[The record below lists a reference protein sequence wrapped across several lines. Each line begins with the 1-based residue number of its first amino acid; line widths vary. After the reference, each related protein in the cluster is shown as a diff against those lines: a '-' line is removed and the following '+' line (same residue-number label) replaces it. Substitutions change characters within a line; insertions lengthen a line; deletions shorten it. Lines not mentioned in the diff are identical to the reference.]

1 MKMNFLKRSMAMIML
16 SCMSVMVFAA
26 ESYTIE
32 FNDVPG
38 LTGSDQSQAATTIA
52 DIIKSGAEY
61 VSGLNA
67 TSVYR
72 AREGYGVKF
81 GTGSKAGSLTLTL
94 ADAVTPDS
102 IVLTACS
109 YSVSEGA
116 LVFMGDI
123 NIDATN
129 GGVDNKKIANYK
141 KEYDGKTSVS
151 EITIATSAKRAYVIS
166 VTVYPH
172 KAEIMEGPAAA
183 PTVPAYKANQVK
195 AVYSETYGAD
205 CGFGEWG
212 SGTQFTQDTYGKKF
226 VTGPLGYFGLTFEDN
241 ALNCSAMESLH
252 LDVWS
257 DVDMSLRIVPIHGGA
272 EVGITKNIKAGEW
285 NAIDIALAEFTGVTN
300 WTNVFQIKIDNV
312 PSSTFWVNNVYFYTT
327 QAVAD
332 DTEAPT
338 EVSAVLESAGYFT
351 ANIKAQATDNSG
363 SVIFEVL
370 DGETLLATKNA
381 ASATETVIEVAG
393 LKAGT
398 AYTLAV
404 VAKDETGNAAMAVNV
419 AVETLA
425 APAPVT
431 APMVAAED
439 VYAIYSDAYAENHTP
454 YEYNQGWWAN
464 PTMTNVVLG
473 EQDNAIMYTSN
484 GDPNGCF
491 GWAWGET
498 TTDLTGYNKLHLDI
512 YAQESGSI
520 MLGITRQGSDNI
532 TETPNITAGEWNA
545 IDIDLTE
552 QDLTKFFQIGFW
564 NFSTLKCF
572 FVDNVYF
579 YKNNGIGAALDIPVA
594 TKTVQKYILN
604 GQLVIVRDGVYYNA
618 LGQIVNQ

>member
-1 MKMNFLKRSMAMIML
+1 MKKLF
-16 SCMSVMVFAA
+16 F
-26 ESYTIE
+26 
-32 FNDVPG
+32 
-38 LTGSDQSQAATTIA
+38 
-52 DIIKSGAEY
+52 
-61 VSGLNA
+61 
-67 TSVYR
+67 
-72 AREGYGVKF
+72 
-81 GTGSKAGSLTLTL
+81 SLACLL
-94 ADAVTPDS
+94 A
-102 IVLTACS
+102 
-109 YSVSEGA
+109 
-116 LVFMGDI
+116 
-123 NIDATN
+123 
-129 GGVDNKKIANYK
+129 
-141 KEYDGKTSVS
+141 
-151 EITIATSAKRAYVIS
+151 IS
-166 VTVYPH
+166 VAAV
-172 KAEIMEGPAAA
+172 AGPAAA
-183 PTVPAYKANQVK
+183 PAVPAYKANQVK
-195 AVYSETYGAD
+195 AVYAETYGAD
-205 CGFGEWG
+205 CGFGEWS

-257 DVDMSLRIVPIHGGA
+257 DADMSLRIVPIHGGA

-312 PSSTFWVNNVYFYTT
+312 PNCTFWVNNIYFYTT
-327 QAVAD
+327 QTVAD

-381 ASATETVIEVAG
+381 ASATEAVIEVAG

-404 VAKDETGNAAMAVNV
+404 VAKDETGNAAAAVNV

-425 APAPVT
+425 APAPAT
-431 APMVAAED
+431 APTVAAED

-454 YEYNQGWWAN
+454 SEYNQGWWAN

-473 EQDNAIMYTSN
+473 EQDNAIMYISN
-484 GDPNGCF
+484 GNVDGCF

-498 TTDLTGYNKLHLDI
+498 TTDLTGYNKLHIDL

-520 MLGITRQGSDNI
+520 MLGITRQGSGDI
-532 TETPNITAGEWNA
+532 TETPDITAGEWNA
-545 IDIDLTE
+545 IDIDLTD

-564 NFSTLKCF
+564 KFSTLKCF

-579 YKNNGIGAALDIPVA
+579 YKDNGPNTGIESPAV
-594 TKTVQKYILN
+594 TENVQKYIIN
-604 GQLVIVRDGVYYNA
+604 GQLIIVRDGVRYNA
-618 LGQIVNQ
+618 LGQVIE